1 MNGKPRLDR
10 PTYLALTLLVAIA
23 ALVVGPSAGLANET
37 DQFLLP
43 IDQEFADVGPYISSV
58 HYQVLEDFVTR
69 TNRQIRDAKREP
81 DRLKREAILQQAQS
95 PLTAANHVRAAF
107 GPGFFETLELENV
120 LRTQGAKALF
130 PKGIA
135 AFKTSN
141 WIYSSVHLPFDPRK
155 IPLALPSST
164 IRVFDHYIG
173 TDKFGHFHDLGHI
186 YHKDFVNLC
195 NLGVDRGEALRR
207 VVADY
212 SRGPISEAGSIGFF
226 ATGVFSNGD
235 LAANYLGFKFYL
247 NLTEPVMLK
256 GELQPPMLVRQGEY
270 WSLNTH
276 VRPDSNFFS
285 AFVSDHL
292 NEALNP
298 CVYEWGAAGPIEKKL
313 REHANQILTFYADE
327 QGNKRPREWFEA
339 MERSLATYYGE
350 DYGHSKLENATV
362 TIATCCFGPAK
373 PPEESRSPTS
383 RSPWPLSTDSPSLPK
398 GASRPGCQ
406 IISSGLATTLSRL
419 EHHAESSTPP
429 PGKE

>member
-1 MNGKPRLDR
+1 MSGNLRLDR
-10 PTYLALTLLVAIA
+10 PTCLALGLVVSIASLVA
-23 ALVVGPSAGLANET
+23 VPSKGLANET

-43 IDQEFADVGPYISSV
+43 IDRQMADVGPYLSRV
-58 HYQVLEDFVTR
+58 HFQVLDDFVTR
-69 TNRQIRDAKREP
+69 ANRQIRDAKRER

-95 PLTAANHVRAAF
+95 PLTVANHVRAAF

-120 LRTQGAKALF
+120 LRTQGAKTLF
-130 PKGIA
+130 PKQIA
-135 AFKTSN
+135 AYKTSN

-155 IPLALPSST
+155 IPLSLPSST
-164 IRVFDHYIG
+164 MRVFDHYIG
-173 TDKFGHFHDLGHI
+173 TDKLGHFHDLGHI
-186 YHKDFVNLC
+186 YHKDFVSWC
-195 NLGVDRGEALRR
+195 NLGINRDEALRR

-256 GELQPPMLVRQGEY
+256 GELQPPMLVRQGDY

-285 AFVSDHL
+285 VFMSDHL

-313 REHANQILTFYADE
+313 REHADQILTFYADE
-327 QGNKRPREWFEA
+327 HGNKRPREWFEEV
-339 MERSLATYYGE
+339 ERSLESYYGE
-350 DYGHSKLENATV
+350 DYGHSKPGNATV
-362 TIATCCFGPAK
+362 TIAKCCFGPAK
-373 PPEESRSPTS
+373 SGDPPAAPDAGGS
-383 RSPWPLSTDSPSLPK
+383 
-398 GASRPGCQ
+398 
-406 IISSGLATTLSRL
+406 
-419 EHHAESSTPP
+419 
-429 PGKE
+429 